1 MIPEVKEAQQK
12 FRALKHQY
20 DNARND
26 PAKRQAWKKQE
37 GILNATYKKYRS
49 KDKKDDLT
57 QVTDTK
63 DMAKL
68 TKFAK
73 SGPLKEIGLVIL

>member
-12 FRALKHQY
+12 FIAFKFKHQY

-37 GILNATYKKYRS
+37 GILNATYKKYS
-49 KDKKDDLT
+49 AKDKKR
-57 QVTDTK
+57 
-63 DMAKL
+63 
-68 TKFAK
+68 
-73 SGPLKEIGLVIL
+73 ER